1 MEKYS
6 AVVLAGGSGKR
17 MGLEVKKQYLE
28 ISGKPLI
35 YYSLEMFE
43 KSRVDEV
50 ILVVTPGDEA
60 FVKEKIVQPGGF
72 TKVKSIVPGGKERYH
87 SVYEGLKSCTGDYVL
102 IHDGARAFLTED
114 IINRAMEGVRQYRAC
129 VVGMPVKDTIKIA
142 GEDGFVSDTPDR
154 NLLWS
159 IQTPQAFEASLVK
172 KAYEKVLAGD
182 TTGITDDAMVVEKMT
197 DTRVKLIEGSYDNI
211 KVTTIEDLAIAE
223 NILKKQNR
231 C

>member
-6 AVVLAGGSGKR
+6 AVVLAAGSGKR

-35 YYSLEMFE
+35 YYSLDSFE
-43 KSRVDEV
+43 KSRVDEI
-50 ILVVTPGDEA
+50 ILVVSPGDEDY
-60 FVKEKIVQPGGF
+60 VKKEIVEPGGF
-72 TKVKSIVPGGKERYH
+72 TKVKRIVPGGKERYH
-87 SVYEGLKSCTGDYVL
+87 SVYEGLKACSGDYVL
-102 IHDGARAFLTED
+102 IHDGARAFLTDD
-114 IINRAMEGVRQYRAC
+114 IIERAMKGAYEYKAC

-159 IQTPQAFEASLVK
+159 IQTPQAFETALVK
-172 KAYEKVLAGD
+172 KAYEDILSGD

-197 DTRVKLIEGSYDNI
+197 DKRVKLIEGSYDNI
-211 KVTTIEDLAIAE
+211 KVTTIEDIVIGE

>member
-211 KVTTIEDLAIAE
+211 KVTTIEYLAIAE